1 MGYHLNLI
9 KRKGKEKSKKIDD
22 PAADTAVSAVGGQPT
37 AGAAKAAEAAEIVE
51 SAADYG
57 IITYNDIPYN
67 IPYNDIPVDDMLV
80 DNIPVEPI
88 IDGQASA
95 TKNRTTKRKRLV
107 KAVTKSRERCI
118 SLIIVPRYSDNKKVR
133 EYKISAPRV
142 KLAMLLLLVLAV
154 SAVTGF
160 YVRDLSMENTSLY
173 EKLASLESYA
183 VDQHKLIEYR
193 ADDIQRLKIIE
204 DSVNAKIEEFNNK
217 YLEMAETYIRNR
229 SEVAFASRSSD
240 RTDKNF
246 VAGIQEMRQVL
257 TTLTDIKKTDANL
270 GESLGDVES
279 KIRTYLNSMPT
290 LKPYN
295 GAVGSGFG
303 YRKDPITGLRRF
315 HEGVDISAPYGGTI
329 VAAAAGTVIRTGWN
343 GGYGIM
349 CEISHGRGISTI
361 YSHCSKVLVKTG
373 QYIKKGQAV
382 AKVGN
387 TGRSTAPHLHFEIK
401 INGVQVNPLK
411 FLYS

>member
-1 MGYHLNLI
+1 MEFHLNLA
-9 KRKGKEKSKKIDD
+9 KRKGKWKGKEKSKRFND
-22 PAADTAVSAVGGQPT
+22 PAVDAAVSAVGGQPSAEATEVAVANEANEANEADET
-37 AGAAKAAEAAEIVE
+37 AVAAETIG
-51 SAADYG
+51 SSPDYG
-57 IITYNDIPYN
+57 IITYNDIPV
-67 IPYNDIPVDDMLV
+67 ND
-80 DNIPVEPI
+80 
-88 IDGQASA
+88 AR
-95 TKNRTTKRKRLV
+95 KNRAAKHKRMV
-107 KAVTKSRERCI
+107 KAVTKSREKCI

-133 EYKISAPRV
+133 EYKISSPRV
-142 KLAMLLLLVLAV
+142 KIAMLLLLVFAISALA
-154 SAVTGF
+154 GF
-160 YVRDLSMENTSLY
+160 YIRDLSMENASLY
-173 EKLASLESYA
+173 EKLTNLGAFA

-204 DSVNAKIEEFNNK
+204 DSVNAKIEEFNDK
-217 YLEMAETYIRNR
+217 YVEMAETYIRNR
-229 SEVAFASRSSD
+229 SEVAFASRSND

-257 TTLTDIKKTDANL
+257 TTLTDIKKTDSGL
-270 GESLGDVES
+270 SDSLSDIEN
-279 KIRTYLNSMPT
+279 KIRAYLNSMPT

-295 GAVGSGFG
+295 GAIGSGFG

-329 VAAAAGTVIRTGWN
+329 VTAAAGTVIRTGWN

-349 CEISHGRGISTI
+349 VEISHGRGISTI

-373 QYIKKGQAV
+373 QYVKKGQAV